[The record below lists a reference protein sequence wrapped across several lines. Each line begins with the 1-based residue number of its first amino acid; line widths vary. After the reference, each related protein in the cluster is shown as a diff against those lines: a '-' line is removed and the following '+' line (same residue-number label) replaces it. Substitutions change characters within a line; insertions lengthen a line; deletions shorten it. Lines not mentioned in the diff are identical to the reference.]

1 VQRREVAAAVVVLN
15 RQRKRRVNVA
25 RLRGVI
31 GRAAAVLNARAGDVV
46 VLLGR
51 DLALRRLNRSYRG
64 KDAATDVLAFEGG
77 RGSGVLGDIVISI
90 DAAERNAA
98 GEGHSLVEELE
109 VLVLHGWLHLLGYDH
124 ESDQGAMMRLERRLR
139 RKVLTARS
147 GAHA

>member
-1 VQRREVAAAVVVLN
+1 MVLN
-15 RQRKRRVNVA
+15 RQRKRRVSVA

-31 GRAAAVLNARAGDVV
+31 ERAAVVLNARAGDVV

-51 DLALRRLNRSYRG
+51 DPALRRLNRSYRG

-90 DAAERNAA
+90 NAAERNAA
-98 GEGHSLVEELE
+98 GEGHSLAEELE

-124 ESDQGAMMRLERRLR
+124 ENDQGAMMRIERRLR

-147 GAHA
+147 GARA